1 MLSALRLGQIDRYML
16 RQLLVALLAST
27 GGLVALIWLTQSLR
41 FIDLVVNRGLSMLVF
56 LQLTGLLIPGFIAV
70 ILPIT
75 TYVVVQ
81 FVYMRFAGD
90 REITVMRSAGL
101 SPFALA
107 RPALILAALAAL
119 SCLFLDVWIV
129 PHASAAFREEQFR
142 IRNRMAAFLLQDG
155 VFSPVSEDLT
165 VYVRKRD
172 TDGTLR
178 GVLIDD
184 RRQKNAHATILAR
197 RGRFL
202 PSKDAPRLLLLD
214 GTRQEIDQKTGRL
227 NILTFAENVVEL
239 TSTSKGNAQ
248 RFRDAT
254 EMSLG
259 ELLHPD
265 PAIVSPRDVP
275 KFEVEA
281 HRRLSSPFTAVSFAL
296 VALVA
301 VLRGAFQRHGGL
313 LRPFVAVLVVVG
325 LLALGLVVANLASRF
340 AILIPLIWV
349 EAVVPGM
356 IAASV
361 LFVPELRRGAHPRAI
376 VERLA

>member
-16 RQLLVALLAST
+16 RQLLAALLAST

-202 PSKDAPRLLLLD
+202 PAKDAPRLLLLE

-349 EAVVPGM
+349 VAVLPGM
-356 IAASV
+356 IAAAV